1 MYGLLL
7 HKTFL
12 FSKVKIISELGNAD
26 CGLLSLAT
34 SVGLTRLQL
43 TPRNSERD
51 VFLSLLLKNGRHINM
66 MIGHK

>member
-51 VFLSLLLKNGRHINM
+51 MSSFKEWQAYKHDDRS
-66 MIGHK
+66 